1 MTDILLHRF
10 PQACDLYARIYNIFL
25 SGGGENLWQPA
36 GFSLF
41 VIVHPVNT
49 WTYVTTSNC
58 ICYGRDQP
66 QLSGFHHHITPV
78 YESGINLRDAS

>member
-1 MTDILLHRF
+1 MLGCT
-10 PQACDLYARIYNIFL
+10 IFL

-41 VIVHPVNT
+41 FIGHPINT
-49 WTYVTTSNC
+49 WICVTTSNC
-58 ICYGRDQP
+58 ICYGCDQP

-78 YESGINLRDAS
+78 WKCY